1 MDNSFWKKINAET
14 VAGFIFI
21 AKIGIV
27 FLIKKWVEKFS
38 DTVFAALK
46 KHKGSML
53 IPALIL
59 VVWFPISSVIEAYFL
74 KHDGIRGL
82 WTIVVDLYMTYF
94 LWILLRVFF
103 KRVKAERELVK

>member
-1 MDNSFWKKINAET
+1 MNDLWKKLNTDT

-21 AKIGIV
+21 AKVGII
-27 FLIKKWVEKFS
+27 FLIKKWIETFS

-53 IPALIL
+53 VPALIL
-59 VVWFPISSVIEAYFL
+59 VVWFPIGSVIEAYFL
-74 KHDGIRGL
+74 KHDGLRGL

-94 LWILLRVFF
+94 LWVLLRVFF
-103 KRVKAERELVK
+103 KRQQSEKAEIS